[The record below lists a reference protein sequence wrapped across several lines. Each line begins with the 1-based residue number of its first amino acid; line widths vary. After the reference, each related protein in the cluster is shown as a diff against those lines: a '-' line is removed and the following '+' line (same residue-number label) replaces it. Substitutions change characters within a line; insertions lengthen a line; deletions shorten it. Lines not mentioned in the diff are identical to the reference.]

1 MILVLI
7 GIIVAENE
15 EMIMGWQERIGVEAS
30 GQDGDQR
37 IKIWLLYRKTAISFV
52 LHRYLFLQS

>member
-15 EMIMGWQERIGVEAS
+15 EMVMGWQERIGVEAS
-30 GQDGDQR
+30 GQDGHQR
-37 IKIWLLYRKTAISFV
+37 INIWFLYRKTAIF
-52 LHRYLFLQS
+52 LFLQS